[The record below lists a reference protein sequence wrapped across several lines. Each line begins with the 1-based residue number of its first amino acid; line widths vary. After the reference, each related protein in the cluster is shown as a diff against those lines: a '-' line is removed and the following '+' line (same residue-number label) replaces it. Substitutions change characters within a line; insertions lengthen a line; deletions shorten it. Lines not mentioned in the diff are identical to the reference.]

1 MARQSADNRPG
12 VGGRVIELRTKNQL
26 TQEAL
31 AEKMGISRSALNMK
45 ERGDRVFSLEELIQ
59 LSDMFGITIDELIR
73 GVETANVDI
82 HRETGLTNDAIGTLK
97 KFSRED
103 PRMMEA
109 LCEALS
115 SFSALDALARYMDY
129 TPKKKGYYMSEKVE
143 HSGSFV
149 SCTMSE
155 ELFTSVLGQNL
166 LHTLEQVKSG
176 EHTIEYY
183 SALEDFEE
191 YSAEQERKITEGI
204 EEDEEGK
211 T

>member
-1 MARQSADNRPG
+1 
-12 VGGRVIELRTKNQL
+12 
-26 TQEAL
+26 
-31 AEKMGISRSALNMK
+31 
-45 ERGDRVFSLEELIQ
+45 
-59 LSDMFGITIDELIR
+59 
-73 GVETANVDI
+73 
-82 HRETGLTNDAIGTLK
+82 
-97 KFSRED
+97 
-103 PRMMEA
+103 MMEA

-176 EHTIEYY
+176 EHTLDVYGHVTPQMKQE
-183 SALEDFEE
+183 SADRMQRLID
-191 YSAEQERKITEGI
+191 AL
-204 EEDEEGK
+204 
-211 T
+211 